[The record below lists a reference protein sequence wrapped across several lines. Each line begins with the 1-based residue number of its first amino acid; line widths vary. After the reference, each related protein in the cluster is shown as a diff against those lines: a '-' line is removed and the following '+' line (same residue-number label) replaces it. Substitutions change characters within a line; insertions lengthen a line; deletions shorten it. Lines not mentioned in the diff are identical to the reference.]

1 MNTPNLNTDRLIFVA
16 YVGGSGG
23 KFFIN
28 CLGLSDHVVFSDHK
42 LVHKQLENKF
52 TPTDK
57 LLQLEATLDENINSW
72 NDLKTHAPNLFG
84 LNLDESLRGTW
95 ASFFQQMIK
104 TSMFSLLSNQNKYFC
119 IEISLTELGKIQEIF
134 PNAKII
140 LFEKEYNNF
149 ILWRNLSKEEL
160 CKKQQQSLIYYW
172 NSIKGANWPDL
183 PPTNQKEFNLLDL
196 TIQQELLD
204 KFNGTILLYYGDQ
217 IEIPDFITEEHTITD
232 RSNVITWN
240 ANDYL
245 SETKFLTKIESIY
258 NTLGLTDFNQDY
270 MTRFYRLWINTL
282 DRLKQIQVD

>member
-1 MNTPNLNTDRLIFVA
+1 
-16 YVGGSGG
+16 
-23 KFFIN
+23 
-28 CLGLSDHVVFSDHK
+28 
-42 LVHKQLENKF
+42 
-52 TPTDK
+52 
-57 LLQLEATLDENINSW
+57 
-72 NDLKTHAPNLFG
+72 
-84 LNLDESLRGTW
+84 
-95 ASFFQQMIK
+95 
-104 TSMFSLLSNQNKYFC
+104 
-119 IEISLTELGKIQEIF
+119 
-134 PNAKII
+134 
-140 LFEKEYNNF
+140 
-149 ILWRNLSKEEL
+149 LWRNLSKEEL

-183 PPTNQKEFNLLDL
+183 PPTNQKEFNLLDP

>member
-1 MNTPNLNTDRLIFVA
+1 MNTLNLNTDRLIFVA
-16 YVGGSGG
+16 YIGGAGG
-23 KFFIN
+23 KFLIN

-57 LLQLEATLDENINSW
+57 LLHLETKLNENINSW
-72 NDLKTHAPNLFG
+72 NDLETYATNLFE
-84 LNLDESLRGTW
+84 LNLDEFLRGTW
-95 ASFFQQMIK
+95 ESFFQLMIK

-119 IEISLTELGKIQEIF
+119 IETMSTDLDKIQEIF

-140 LFEKEYNNF
+140 LFEKEYTNF
-149 ILWRNLSKEEL
+149 TLWRNLSKEEL
-160 CKKQQQSLIYYW
+160 YKNQQQSLIYYW
-172 NSIKGANWPDL
+172 NSIKGANWPNL
-183 PPTNQKEFNLLDL
+183 PPIDQKEFTLLDP

-204 KFNGTILLYYGDQ
+204 KFNGTILYYYDQ
-217 IEIPDFITEEHTITD
+217 LQVPDFVTTEYTITN

-245 SETKFLTKIESIY
+245 SEAKFLTKIESLY
-258 NTLGLTDFNQDY
+258 NTLGLTDFNQNY
-270 MTRFYRLWINTL
+270 ITRFYRLWINTL